1 MAKRDYYEVLG
12 VAKSASGMTNLAM
25 RALGV
30 LPAVVVAVTHSLALA
45 TLAKGRIS
53 TLILV
58 MVAWEIS
65 LASSLVALLAA
76 VQAKARHA
84 VVMLRRA

>member
-1 MAKRDYYEVLG
+1 
-12 VAKSASGMTNLAM
+12 MTNLAM

-30 LPAVVVAVTHSLALA
+30 LPAVVVAVIHSLALA
-45 TLAKGRIS
+45 ILAKGRIS

>member
-1 MAKRDYYEVLG
+1 
-12 VAKSASGMTNLAM
+12 MTNLAM
-25 RALGV
+25 RALV
-30 LPAVVVAVTHSLALA
+30 VVPAVVVAATHLLALA
-45 TLAKGRIS
+45 TLARGRIS

-65 LASSLVALLAA
+65 LASSLVALLVA

-84 VVMLRRA
+84 VVMLRRV